1 MPSLTHIEDAY
12 PAVAESGHF
21 NPRMEDVEYGALDGL
36 LGYAVRRAQL
46 RVYED
51 FVRSLQAWNITPPRF
66 SAMTVIAHNP
76 DLKLTELAG
85 ILGVARSGAV
95 LLVDTL
101 EAMGMVERLPSPVD
115 RRAFRL
121 ALTDKGRSRCG
132 TSPRSWSPT
141 MRGSRPIC
149 RPTSGAR
156 CWNCSTSWRPAR
168 PDGWR
173 IPAPAGPG
181 AARATADLSACPR
194 RSPSAR
200 DPSRAGRANRSIRA
214 ACRSPARSRTESPG
228 VRRAHRSAGC

>member
-1 MPSLTHIEDAY
+1 MVGLPTIDAAMPSLTYLEDIY
-12 PAVAESGHF
+12 PVVTGSGHF

-36 LGYAVRRAQL
+36 IGYAVRRAQL
-46 RVYED
+46 HVYED

-121 ALTDKGRSRCG
+121 ALTDKGATTLRDI
-132 TSPRSWSPT
+132 TEVVVAHD
-141 MRGSRPIC
+141 
-149 RPTSGAR
+149 AR
-156 CWNCSTSWRPAR
+156 V
-168 PDGWR
+168 
-173 IPAPAGPG
+173 
-181 AARATADLSACPR
+181 TAHLSADER
-194 RSPSAR
+194 RTLLELLNKLAVGSA
-200 DPSRAGRANRSIRA
+200 
-214 ACRSPARSRTESPG
+214 
-228 VRRAHRSAGC
+228 